1 MASELTVTA
10 LQILDDLHLPGVI
23 LQGLPDPERQ
33 RRVLR
38 RDDERGP
45 LVHQGP
51 RLDLEVPGP
60 GPCLR
65 EALEGIADNTSELA
79 LMTDDDMTEVLA
91 PLRLK
96 TLVERKVR
104 SCLLGLKN

>member
-1 MASELTVTA
+1 MAPAAAPTA
-10 LQILDDLHLPGVI
+10 ATAPAGMDIAAFLEQHGLLDKPG
-23 LQGLPDPERQ
+23 
-33 RRVLR
+33 
-38 RDDERGP
+38 
-45 LVHQGP
+45 
-51 RLDLEVPGP
+51 
-60 GPCLR
+60 LR